1 MLDNTMHQGPGIV
14 VGCHV
19 FTSAKA
25 LNVLKLVLCLA
36 FVHSY
41 AWLCAGHC
49 KAMEDMMCLLSGS
62 CAEADPEISPTIGKP
77 LSKYINQIMKKNN
90 TLNQHGV
97 NAAYKS
103 LHYWK
108 PRRYCN
114 YPQVLWNRSKM
125 HSLVKC
131 ATPDVEKILRP
142 FLDFIPENSIYVA
155 TALSHFLKYLVECE
169 GPGREHQRSWKWLKS

>member
-1 MLDNTMHQGPGIV
+1 MLDSTMHQEPGIV
-14 VGCHV
+14 IGCYV
-19 FTSAKA
+19 FVLAKA
-25 LNVLKLVLCLA
+25 LNVLKLVLYA
-36 FVHSY
+36 HSY

-77 LSKYINQIMKKNN
+77 LSKYINQIVKKNN

-103 LHYWK
+103 LHYCK

-114 YPQVLWNRSKM
+114 YPQVLWNCSKM

-142 FLDFIPENSIYVA
+142 FLDFILENSIYV
-155 TALSHFLKYLVECE
+155 TIALSHFLKYLV
-169 GPGREHQRSWKWLKS
+169 